1 MSTLVFSHA
10 STDYPDTT
18 APSEE
23 DRAVHFVGSLP
34 AVLTGDHRQTMQWFL
49 DHSIDTSLTG
59 LPCDPDPRWI
69 IDWLDGLAAVD
80 ALEPVRTGASADY
93 DDMPTYRLKR
103 DHWLESEDLSLGR
116 AAHTDAVMAARAQLH
131 DDGDFP
137 PHQVSIPNP
146 YDLALFTFGSPGA
159 AVTHLPA
166 FRQAVLDDV
175 HTIHRQHGA
184 QVVFQLE
191 TPAVLATLDRTPRP
205 LWPAAVRALAKQV
218 ARVFADA
225 PRDATWRIHLCH
237 GDLGHQP
244 LFALTDLVP
253 AVQFL
258 NALHKQL
265 RRLRIPMPA
274 VHIPMCTG
282 TDAPPTDPR
291 FYRALRH
298 LRRDIDV
305 IAGLVD
311 ETHPKDSRAALGLVE
326 TELDRPVLAVAAACG
341 HGRRLVPEAVAN
353 AALACEL
360 AHHTTDAPVR

>member
-1 MSTLVFSHA
+1 MSTLVFSN
-10 STDYPDTT
+10 
-18 APSEE
+18 PSHDHLGAE
-23 DRAVHFVGSLP
+23 DRENVRAVHFVGSLP
-34 AVLTGDHRQTMQWFL
+34 AVLTGDHSATMQWFL
-49 DHSIDTSLTG
+49 DHTTDTPLTG

-69 IDWLDGLAAVD
+69 IDWLDGLAAID

-103 DHWLESEDLSLGR
+103 GHWLESDDLSLGR
-116 AAHTDAVMAARAQLH
+116 AAHTDAVMATRAQLR
-131 DDGDFP
+131 DDRDFP

-146 YDLALFTFGSPGA
+146 YDLSLFAFGSPSA
-159 AVTHLPA
+159 AVTHLPV

-175 HTIHRQHGA
+175 HTIHNQHGN

-205 LWPAAVRALAKQV
+205 LWPAAMRALAKQV
-218 ARVFADA
+218 TRVFADG
-225 PRDATWRIHLCH
+225 PREATWRIHLCH

-265 RRLRIPMPA
+265 HRLRIPMPA
-274 VHIPMCTG
+274 AHIPMCTG
-282 TDAPPTDPR
+282 TDAPSVDPR

-311 ETHPKDSRAALGLVE
+311 ETHPKDSRTALGQVE

-341 HGRRLVPEAVAN
+341 HGRRSVP

-360 AHHTTDAPVR
+360 AHHTTGSPAR

>member
-1 MSTLVFSHA
+1 MSTLVFSHSSNDRLDAA
-10 STDYPDTT
+10 S
-18 APSEE
+18 SE
-23 DRAVHFVGSLP
+23 DVRAVHFVGSLP
-34 AVLTGDHRQTMQWFL
+34 AVMTGDHRQMMQWFL
-49 DHSIDTSLTG
+49 DHSADTTLTG
-59 LPCDPDPRWI
+59 LPCDPAPRWI
-69 IDWLDGLAAVD
+69 IDWLDGLATID
-80 ALEPVRTGASADY
+80 ALEPVRTGHSADY
-93 DDMPTYRLKR
+93 DDMPTYRLKHG
-103 DHWLESEDLSLGR
+103 HWLESEDLSLGR
-116 AAHTDAVMAARAQLH
+116 ATHTDAVMAAREQLH
-131 DDGDFP
+131 DDRDLP

-146 YDLALFTFGSPGA
+146 YDLSLFTFGSPAA
-159 AVTHLPA
+159 AVTHLPV

-175 HTIHRQHGA
+175 HTIHRQHDN

-205 LWPAAVRALAKQV
+205 LWLAAVRALAKQV
-218 ARVFADA
+218 ARVFADG
-225 PRDATWRIHLCH
+225 PREATWRIHLCH

-244 LFALTDLVP
+244 LFPLTDLVP

-265 RRLRIPMPA
+265 HRLRIPMPA
-274 VHIPMCTG
+274 AHIPMCTG

-311 ETHPKDSRAALGLVE
+311 ETHPTKSRAALGLVE

-341 HGRRLVPEAVAN
+341 HGRRTVPDAVAN
-353 AALACEL
+353 AALSCEL
-360 AHHTTDAPVR
+360 AHHTTDIPAR